1 MIKLLEENGK
11 KYQVGVGFTDGS
23 YEWYT
28 NIVRVYRST
37 IHTFGGIK
45 RTYDLEESN
54 GKVHSVI
61 RDMVERIDYMEKKS
75 WG

>member
-1 MIKLLEENGK
+1 MIKLLEKNGK
-11 KYQVGVGFTDGS
+11 KYQVGVGFTDGC
-23 YEWYT
+23 YEWCG

-37 IHTFGGIK
+37 INTFGGIK

-61 RDMVERIDYMEKKS
+61 RDMVERIDYMEQT

>member
-11 KYQVGVGFTDGS
+11 KYQVGVGFTDGC
-23 YEWYT
+23 YEWYG
-28 NIVRVYRST
+28 NIVRVYRSY
-37 IHTFGGIK
+37 IRTFVGIK

-54 GKVHSVI
+54 GKVHSVS
-61 RDMVERIDYMEKKS
+61 RDMVERIDYMEQT